1 MLKNILYF
9 IIAVTLS
16 ACGREEGKNGS
27 PSSNQ
32 NSSVSETL
40 PQNSNNCTSTADYEF
55 GIKNGLK
62 MAPPCENL
70 TAQAENYKLTLKTS
84 TCEQWLQSQENSS
97 KFKITLKNDSRSPIR
112 LVGKLGFRSAKNEL
126 LAEWQFY
133 QSNSLQP
140 NAETIEEVNLSVAC
154 QDIKE
159 ITLSS
164 VDADISKIDE
174 KQITQSQLQALQKD
188 FKIEFKADEWLKHS
202 KPPADQLAQTNS
214 APSVNVELEINEKN
228 CKKVNAYGSKD
239 KMEIATEFQ
248 VPLSSVQFLGTK
260 WGHPRPSNQLGGG
273 ITTCSLVFDTAAGPK
288 TCILYKLYTDDGG
301 KSAWGSAVFFGKTTC

>member
-1 MLKNILYF
+1 MLRNILYF
-9 IIAVTLS
+9 TIFITLVG
-16 ACGREEGKNGS
+16 CGRDEGKS
-27 PSSNQ
+27 DDSSSNQ
-32 NSSVSETL
+32 NSAASENA
-40 PQNSNNCTSTADYEF
+40 PQNVHNCTSTADYEF

-84 TCEQWLQSQENSS
+84 TCEQWLQSEENSS

-112 LVGKLGFRSAKNEL
+112 LVGKLGFRNAKNEL
-126 LAEWQFY
+126 LAEWTLY
-133 QSNSLQP
+133 PSNSLQP
-140 NAETIEEVNLSVAC
+140 NADTIEEVTLSVAC
-154 QDIKE
+154 QEIKE

-164 VDADISKIDE
+164 VDAVISKVDE
-174 KQITQSQLQALQKD
+174 IQITQSQLQALQKA
-188 FKIEFKADEWLKHS
+188 FKIEFKADEWLKRS
-202 KPPADQLAQTNS
+202 KPPALQSAKSNS
-214 APSVNVELEINEKN
+214 AAPENIELEINEKN

-260 WGHPRPSNQLGGG
+260 WGHPRPSDQLGGG

-288 TCILYKLYTDDGG
+288 TCMLYKLYADDGG
-301 KSAWGSAVFFGKTTC
+301 KSAWGSAIFFGKTTC